1 MATLPGAIA
10 PGMAPGVAT
19 PAGMPVD
26 VPQPQVART
35 NDDRFEDAVAK
46 RDPDALL
53 AFARENVENEDGAAA
68 VRAANVIK
76 QNREQA
82 QQILV
87 PIAQAGGLQ
96 TPEGRTAIAN
106 TWKTV
111 KDDPRYKDAF
121 IGMLLGDPNAY
132 KYITGGQVT
141 TKITYDDLGR
151 QLEEKVNDLGERVK
165 VIDVLSQRELSPE
178 EYATRRGGQS
188 SLANTK
194 ARLREME
201 IEKANREAFT
211 LNEKVT
217 GAYAA
222 ASPELFNKNKQRVE
236 LLESIPDLTKEQR
249 EFMFSFANRVIGTSQ
264 SLSNAAQILKQFS
277 ATKDESTRQ
286 QLLKAAE
293 GAAKLFNLGISG
305 NNQVVDANGNSVSQS
320 QLDQLSNQVTD
331 TRGFDQKFQQTREEI
346 FKSQQYQS
354 LTPQQKQAFD
364 AVMKLTGEIERK
376 NTELLK
382 EGKEPAFLITPAN
395 VEITDPNAIMV
406 VQSLTGMMNAEAIA
420 AFQQW
425 KKDQLPAYER
435 ANKTP
440 SPFELE
446 TAFARSDIFKNIRQK
461 YADQATQVL
470 SRQARTVAPR
480 GSVEALPGGV
490 ATQAPNL
497 PAATPTPAAPAGAK
511 APPARTPAKP
521 KRQLADIFK

>member
-1 MATLPGAIA
+1 MVTLPGAIA
-10 PGMAPGVAT
+10 PGMAPGVA
-19 PAGMPVD
+19 APVD
-26 VPQPQVART
+26 IPQPQVART
-35 NDDRFEDAVAK
+35 NDDRYEDAVVK

-53 AFARENVENEDGAAA
+53 AFARDNVDNDDGAAA

-96 TPEGRTAIAN
+96 TPEGRVAISN

-178 EYATRRGGQS
+178 EYASRRGGQS

-201 IEKANREAFT
+201 TEKANRDAFN

-217 GAYAA
+217 GAYSA
-222 ASPELFNKNKQRVE
+222 ASPELFNKNKQRIE

-249 EFMFSFANRVIGTSQ
+249 EFMFSFANRVIGTNQ
-264 SLSNAAQILKQFS
+264 SLSKAAQTLKQFS
-277 ATKDESTRQ
+277 STKDESTRQ
-286 QLLKAAE
+286 QMLKEAQ
-293 GAAKLFNLGISG
+293 GAAGLFGLKIGG
-305 NNQVVDANGNSVSQS
+305 NNQLLDADNNSVSQS
-320 QLDQLSNQVTD
+320 QLEQLSNQITD
-331 TRGFDQKFQQTREEI
+331 TRGFDQRFQQTREEI
-346 FKSQQYQS
+346 FKSQQYKS
-354 LTPQQKQAFD
+354 LTPEQKQAFD

-376 NTELLK
+376 NTELMK

-420 AFQQW
+420 AFQAW

-440 SPFELE
+440 SPYELE
-446 TAFARSDIFKNIRQK
+446 TAFARSDIYKNIQK
-461 YADQATQVL
+461 KYSDKAQEIL
-470 SRQARTVAPR
+470 SRPIKTVAPQ
-480 GSVEALPGGV
+480 GSVEALPGGIN
-490 ATQAPNL
+490 TQAPNL
-497 PAATPTPAAPAGAK
+497 PAAAPATAAPAGAK